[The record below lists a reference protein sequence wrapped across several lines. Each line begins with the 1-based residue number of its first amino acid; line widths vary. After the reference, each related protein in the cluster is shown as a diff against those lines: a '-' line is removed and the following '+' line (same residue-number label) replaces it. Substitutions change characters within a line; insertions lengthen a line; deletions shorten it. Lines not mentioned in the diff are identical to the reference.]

1 MAKALMVWGGWA
13 GHEPEQCVHIFKPLL
28 EREGFEVRIAST
40 LDVYLEKDYLAGLS
54 LIVPIWTMGQ
64 ITKEQEAG
72 LLDAIQGG
80 VNCAGWH
87 GGMCDAFRSNVRYQF
102 MTGGQWVAHPGGI
115 IDYRVVI
122 TRPDDPIVRG
132 LADFAMHSEQYYLH
146 TDPGNEVI
154 AHTLFAGDHEGID
167 WIRGTIMPVAW
178 KRRWG
183 RGRVFYSAL
192 GHVAKDFDVPEAR
205 ELTRRGLLWAA
216 AGGR

>member
-87 GGMCDAFRSNVRYQF
+87 CGMCDAFRSNVRYQF

-132 LADFAMHSEQYYLH
+132 LADFAEMAEWL
-146 TDPGNEVI
+146 
-154 AHTLFAGDHEGID
+154 GDG
-167 WIRGTIMPVAW
+167 
-178 KRRWG
+178 G
-183 RGRVFYSAL
+183 RA
-192 GHVAKDFDVPEAR
+192 
-205 ELTRRGLLWAA
+205 RGLAMRGDYQIARRHETGAA
-216 AGGR
+216 VCERHACGMPARPTTGVVGV